1 MSHTTPLMILQ
12 MSEMTWRKGPVENL
26 ESWFDDYTTRRYGR
40 PSPLAAQAWKNLIPE
55 VLNSTL
61 KETISILTEMPDT
74 NLTDLLA
81 YNIESVNDAWDLMV
95 MAVETDPELGLQA
108 TFK

>member
-1 MSHTTPLMILQ
+1 M
-12 MSEMTWRKGPVENL
+12 ENL

-40 PSPLAAQAWKNLIPE
+40 PSPLAAQAWKTLIPE

-61 KETISILTEMPDT
+61 KETVSILTEMPNT
-74 NLTDLLA
+74 NQTDLMA
-81 YNIESVNDAWDLMV
+81 YEIESINDAWDLMV
-95 MAVETDPELGLQA
+95 MAVEKDSDLGLQA